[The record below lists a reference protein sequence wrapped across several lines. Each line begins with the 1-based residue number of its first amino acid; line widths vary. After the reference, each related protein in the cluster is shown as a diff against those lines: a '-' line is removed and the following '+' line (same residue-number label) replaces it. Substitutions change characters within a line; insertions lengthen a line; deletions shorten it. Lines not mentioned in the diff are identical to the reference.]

1 MGLTMFA
8 SIFKSE
14 GFKDHARDDHGR
26 WVKISG
32 QQGSNPGGV
41 HTSPSGEKHY
51 VKFPPNEQQIHS
63 EVASDKIHELCG
75 AKTINHSAITVNG
88 KLASVTKWNSDL
100 KPLGKQGWKDMND
113 KQKQQAANI
122 FIGSA
127 LTNNHDLTGLVY
139 DNMCKDSKGD
149 IHIVDTGGAF
159 KFRAQGGAKD
169 FNPDANK
176 EMDFFTSPEK
186 TSGRVFGPLMKENKQ
201 IFVNA
206 ALKLKDITRED
217 FIKATHGMDDQ
228 VSIVDTLM
236 KRRQSIMDRFGIK

>member
-1 MGLTMFA
+1 MYA
-8 SIFKSE
+8 SILKSG
-14 GFKDHARDDHGR
+14 GFKDEPRDAQGK
-26 WVKISG
+26 WTKISG
-32 QQGSNPGGV
+32 QQGSNSGGV

-75 AKTINHSAITVNG
+75 AKTINHSAVTVNG

-100 KPLGKQGWKDMND
+100 KPLGVQGWKDMND

-127 LTNNHDLTGLVY
+127 LTNNHDLTGLTY
-139 DNMCKDSKGD
+139 DNICKDSKGTL
-149 IHIVDTGGAF
+149 HIVDTGGSF

-201 IFVNA
+201 IFVNSA
-206 ALKLKDITRED
+206 SKLKDITRDD
-217 FIKATHGMDDQ
+217 FIKATEGMKDQ
-228 VSIVDTLM
+228 KQVVDTLM
-236 KRRQSIMDRFGIK
+236 QRRESIMNRFGIN